1 MSKRTVQI
9 DVTTSIPVEVAQEAL
24 ASRAMELLKRELTLA
39 ARKTISDFVA
49 NGITADLEKLAIKA
63 EKKAIKYSE

>member
-1 MSKRTVQI
+1 MNKRTVQI

-24 ASRAMELLKRELTLA
+24 ASRAMELLKRELERA
-39 ARKTISDFVA
+39 ARKAVSDFVA

-63 EKKAIKYSE
+63 EKSTVKVNG